1 MLQSKFL
8 KVNGF
13 LCLGLILVAC
23 QSSPPTTQKNTTY
36 RSSQERPLNVIRSSD
51 GLQDIAWQ
59 IKQIHGKP
67 ARFYGQ
73 MPSLKLNSQLG
84 VLQGYTGCNSIHG
97 RYVLQTAQKSLSLEA
112 KAGHY
117 SCDQA
122 LAQEAELA
130 DALASVRRYQ
140 VSGQQLILLD
150 QRGRSVIVA
159 QKP

>member
-8 KVNGF
+8 KINSF
-13 LCLGLILVAC
+13 LCIGLFLVAC
-23 QSSPPTTQKNTTY
+23 QTTPSGTKNPPTSKG
-36 RSSQERPLNVIRSSD
+36 SQERPLKVTRSSD
-51 GLQDIAWQ
+51 GLQDITWQ
-59 IKQIHGKP
+59 IKQIHGKA

-73 MPSLKLNSQLG
+73 IPSLKLNSQLG
-84 VLQGYTGCNSIHG
+84 VIQGHTGCNAIHG
-97 RYVLQTAQKSLSLEA
+97 RYVLQAAQKRLALDA

-140 VSGQQLILLD
+140 LSGQQLLLVD
-150 QRGRSVIVA
+150 ERGRSVIVA